1 MIDDLVLIFAGF
13 LVLAGSAFAAVAALG
28 ILRLP
33 DVYTRMHSASKAGA
47 VGAGMLLLAL
57 ALTSDSMPTA
67 LRALAAV
74 VFILLTAPLAA
85 HLLAKAAYSV
95 GYKLGPESVLDE
107 MPPPRP
113 RNAGTDAPDGSR
125 DPSPRPV
132 VDRA

>member
-1 MIDDLVLIFAGF
+1 MISDLVLILAGL
-13 LVLAGSAFAAVAALG
+13 LVLAGSAFAAIAALG

-57 ALTSDSMPTA
+57 ALTSDSTPAA

-95 GYKLGPESVLDE
+95 GYELGPESVLDE
-107 MPPPRP
+107 MPPPQP
-113 RNAGTDAPDGSR
+113 RNVGSPSPDSVRDAP
-125 DPSPRPV
+125 PPV

>member
-1 MIDDLVLIFAGF
+1 MIGDLVLILAGL

-57 ALTSDSMPTA
+57 ALTADSTPTA

-113 RNAGTDAPDGSR
+113 TNVGTDAPADAR
-125 DPSPRPV
+125 NASPQPAI
-132 VDRA
+132 DQP

>member
-1 MIDDLVLIFAGF
+1 MIGDLLIILAGL
-13 LVLAGSAFAAVAALG
+13 LVLAGSGFAAIAALG

-33 DVYTRMHSASKAGA
+33 DIYNRMHSASKAGA

-57 ALTSDSMPTA
+57 ALTSDSTPAT

-74 VFILLTAPLAA
+74 AFILLTAPLAA

-107 MPPPRP
+107 MPPPRAT
-113 RNAGTDAPDGSR
+113 NASTDAPDGSR
-125 DPSPRPV
+125 DPSPQPV

>member
-1 MIDDLVLIFAGF
+1 MIDDLVLILAGL
-13 LVLAGSAFAAVAALG
+13 LVLAGSAFAAIAALG

-33 DVYTRMHSASKAGA
+33 DVYNRMHSASKAGA
-47 VGAGMLLLAL
+47 VGAGMLLLSL
-57 ALTSDSMPTA
+57 ALTSDSTPAA

-74 VFILLTAPLAA
+74 AFILLTAPLAA

-113 RNAGTDAPDGSR
+113 TNGSTDGPASAGN
-125 DPSPRPV
+125 PSPSV
-132 VDRA
+132 VDRV